1 MTYFMPTAPAARR
14 AMQRTT
20 LVATLLSTLALGAC
34 NLDAA
39 LDVPDPDVATPAS
52 VSDPAA
58 LPVLRQGAVGD
69 FARAYAGGGD
79 AEDGFIQNG
88 GLLVDE
94 LEWAET
100 FPTRRE
106 FDSRNMQIVNGN
118 INTLM
123 RNAQRAR
130 ASAARAA
137 RAYERFQPT
146 SPARAEMNNLEGMSI
161 TYIAESFCSG
171 VPFSE
176 LTDAG
181 ETEFGD
187 PQTSTQMYNAA
198 LAAFDRALA
207 VVGTQT
213 SAAAV
218 AQANLARVGRGR
230 VLLNLGRFADAATAV
245 AAVPTSFTYL
255 TEHSENSPRQNN
267 GVFVVMAVNRRFSV
281 ADREG
286 VNGLPFRSDNDP
298 RTLAPRGTGAA
309 ATGFDGTT
317 PLFLPAKYPSR
328 STSIPVANGA
338 EARLI
343 EAEAALQAANATQ
356 LLAIHNALRTTQ
368 NLAPITDPG
377 TAAGRIDAH
386 FKERAYWL
394 FLTAHR
400 LGDMRRLVRQ
410 YQRNREAVFPTGAY
424 PASKGGG
431 TYGQDVN
438 FPVPFDEQ
446 NNPKFT
452 QCLDRNP

>member
-1 MTYFMPTAPAARR
+1 MQSNNRFVPGARSVAQRAATAA
-14 AMQRTT
+14 
-20 LVATLLSTLALGAC
+20 VLLATLALGAC
-34 NLDAA
+34 SLDDA
-39 LDVPDPDVATPAS
+39 LDVPDPDVATPGS
-52 VSDPAA
+52 LSDPSV

-88 GLLVDE
+88 GLLGDE

-106 FDSRNMQIVNGN
+106 FDSRNMQTVNGN

-123 RNAQRAR
+123 RNSQRAR
-130 ASAARAA
+130 ASALRAA
-137 RAYERFQPT
+137 KKYEEFQPT
-146 SPARAEMNNLEGMSI
+146 SPAAAEMRNLEGLAI
-161 TYIAESFCSG
+161 TLIAESFCSG

-181 ETEFGD
+181 ETVFGD
-187 PQTSTQMYNAA
+187 PQTSTQMYTAA
-198 LAAFDRALA
+198 LASFDKALT

-218 AQANLARVGRGR
+218 AQANFARVGRGR
-230 VLLNLGRFADAATAV
+230 VLLNLGRFADAAAAV
-245 AAVPTSFTYL
+245 AAVPTSFVYN
-255 TEHSENSPRQNN
+255 TEHSENSSRQNN

-286 VNGLPFRSDNDP
+286 ANGLAYRSDNDP
-298 RTLAPRGTGAA
+298 RTLSPRGTGAA
-309 ATGFDGTT
+309 FTGFDGTT
-317 PLFLPAKYPSR
+317 PLFLPAKYPNR
-328 STSIPVANGA
+328 SASIPVATGA

-343 EAEAALQAANATQ
+343 EAEAALQAANPTQ

-368 NLAPITDPG
+368 SLAPITDPG
-377 TAAGRIDAH
+377 TQAGRVDAH

-410 YQRNREAVFPTGAY
+410 YQRNREAVFPTGSY

-438 FPVPFDEQ
+438 FPVPFDEL